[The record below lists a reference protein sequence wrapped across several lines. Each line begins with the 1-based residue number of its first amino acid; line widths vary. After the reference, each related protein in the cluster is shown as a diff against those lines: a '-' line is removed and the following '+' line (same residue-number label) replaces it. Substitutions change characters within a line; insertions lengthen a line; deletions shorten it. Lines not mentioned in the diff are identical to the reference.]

1 MRLGTKSSDEFI
13 QVLNKKNEE
22 IQQLFLKLIQNLTK
36 KISIKAMLGDST
48 ITDQK
53 TFDPNLVQNF
63 YKKMV
68 GNLPDWE
75 AHDVSISN
83 NEDIRRIFV
92 KLNVREGNYQLSC
105 HLSLQFH
112 VLLFYKAD
120 AKVIEN
126 QKELSEIID
135 KTKNMENKIA
145 DDSDQFIL
153 DKLKNMGYKDL
164 DSQNLFEVFFEN
176 DEIREKI
183 YKEIEK
189 NTDVNFKTLAKRK
202 MDLFNELDDLLIQT
216 YQTTPVLI
224 DEARLVTGEEG
235 CLCNFELEF
244 IKNKIKEGVFDPK
257 KIPITIKE
265 KIIERLDEIK
275 KNMKV

>member
-1 MRLGTKSSDEFI
+1 MRLGTKSSIEFI
-13 QVLNKKNEE
+13 QILNKKNEE
-22 IQQLFLKLIQNLTK
+22 IQQLFLKRIQDLTK
-36 KISIKAMLGDST
+36 NIPIKAMLGDST

-68 GNLPDWE
+68 INLPDWE

-92 KLNVREGNYQLSC
+92 KFNVREGNYMLSC

-145 DDSDQFIL
+145 DNSDQFIL
-153 DKLKNMGYKDL
+153 EKLKNMGYKDL
-164 DSQNLFEVFFEN
+164 DFQNLFEVFFEN

-189 NTDVNFKTLAKRK
+189 NTDVNFKALSKRK
-202 MDLFNELDDLLIQT
+202 IDLFNELDNLLIET

-224 DEARLVTGEEG
+224 DEARLATGEEG
-235 CLCNFELEF
+235 CLCNLELEF

-275 KNMKV
+275 KNMNI

>member
-92 KLNVREGNYQLSC
+92 KLNVREGNYLLSC

-164 DSQNLFEVFFEN
+164 DSQNLFQVFFEN

>member
-1 MRLGTKSSDEFI
+1 MRLGTKSSIEFI
-13 QVLNKKNEE
+13 QILNKKNEE
-22 IQQLFLKLIQNLTK
+22 IQQLFLKLIQDLTK
-36 KISIKAMLGDST
+36 KIPIKAMLGDST

-68 GNLPDWE
+68 INLPDWE

-92 KLNVREGNYQLSC
+92 KFNVREGNYMLSC

-145 DDSDQFIL
+145 DNSDQFIL
-153 DKLKNMGYKDL
+153 EKLKNIGYKDL
-164 DSQNLFEVFFEN
+164 DFQNLFEVFFEN

-189 NTDVNFKTLAKRK
+189 NTDVNFKTLSKRK
-202 MDLFNELDDLLIQT
+202 MDLFNELDNLLIET

-257 KIPITIKE
+257 KIPIIIKE

-275 KNMKV
+275 KNMQV

>member
-1 MRLGTKSSDEFI
+1 VRLGTKSSIEFI
-13 QVLNKKNEE
+13 QILNKKNEE
-22 IQQLFLKLIQNLTK
+22 IQQLFLKLIQDLTK
-36 KISIKAMLGDST
+36 KIPIKAMLGDST

-53 TFDPNLVQNF
+53 TFDPNLIQNF

-68 GNLPDWE
+68 RNLPDWE

-92 KLNVREGNYQLSC
+92 KLNVREGNYMLSC

-145 DDSDQFIL
+145 DNSDQFIL
-153 DKLKNMGYKDL
+153 EKLKNMGYKDL

-189 NTDVNFKTLAKRK
+189 NTDVNFKALSKRK
-202 MDLFNELDDLLIQT
+202 IDLFNELDNLLIET

-235 CLCNFELEF
+235 CLCNLELEF

-275 KNMKV
+275 KNMNI

>member
-92 KLNVREGNYQLSC
+92 KLNVREGNYLLSC

-164 DSQNLFEVFFEN
+164 DSQNLFQVFFEN

-275 KNMKV
+275 KNMRV

>member
-13 QVLNKKNEE
+13 QILNKKNEE
-22 IQQLFLKLIQNLTK
+22 IQQLFLKLIQDLTK

-92 KLNVREGNYQLSC
+92 KLNVREGNYLLSC

-153 DKLKNMGYKDL
+153 EKLKNMGYKDL

>member
-13 QVLNKKNEE
+13 QLLNKKNDE
-22 IQQLFLKLIQNLTK
+22 IQQLFLKLIQDLTK

-92 KLNVREGNYQLSC
+92 KLNVREGNYLLSC

-120 AKVIEN
+120 AKVLEN
-126 QKELSEIID
+126 QKELSKIMD

-164 DSQNLFEVFFEN
+164 DSQNLFQVFFEN

>member
-1 MRLGTKSSDEFI
+1 MRLGTKSSNEFI
-13 QVLNKKNEE
+13 QILNKKNEE
-22 IQQLFLKLIQNLTK
+22 IQQLFLKLIQDLTK
-36 KISIKAMLGDST
+36 KIPIKVMLGDST

-92 KLNVREGNYQLSC
+92 KLNVREGNYLLSC

>member
-13 QVLNKKNEE
+13 QILNKKNEE
-22 IQQLFLKLIQNLTK
+22 IQQLFLKLIQDLTK
-36 KISIKAMLGDST
+36 KNSVKAMLGDST

-68 GNLPDWE
+68 GNLLDWE

-92 KLNVREGNYQLSC
+92 KLNVREGNYLLSC

-126 QKELSEIID
+126 QKELSKIMD

-153 DKLKNMGYKDL
+153 EKLKNMGYKDL
-164 DSQNLFEVFFEN
+164 DSQNLFKVFF
-176 DEIREKI
+176 
-183 YKEIEK
+183 
-189 NTDVNFKTLAKRK
+189 
-202 MDLFNELDDLLIQT
+202 
-216 YQTTPVLI
+216 
-224 DEARLVTGEEG
+224 
-235 CLCNFELEF
+235 
-244 IKNKIKEGVFDPK
+244 
-257 KIPITIKE
+257 
-265 KIIERLDEIK
+265 
-275 KNMKV
+275 

>member
-1 MRLGTKSSDEFI
+1 MRLGTKSSNEFI
-13 QVLNKKNEE
+13 QILNKKNDE
-22 IQQLFLKLIQNLTK
+22 IQQLFLKLIQDLTK
-36 KISIKAMLGDST
+36 KIPIKVMLGDST

-68 GNLPDWE
+68 GNLLDWE

-83 NEDIRRIFV
+83 NDDIRRIFV
-92 KLNVREGNYQLSC
+92 KLNVREGNYLLSC

-153 DKLKNMGYKDL
+153 EKLKNMGYKDL

-216 YQTTPVLI
+216 YQTSPVLI

-275 KNMKV
+275 KNMKI

>member
-1 MRLGTKSSDEFI
+1 VRLGTKSSNEFI
-13 QVLNKKNEE
+13 QILNKKNEE
-22 IQQLFLKLIQNLTK
+22 IQQLFLKLIQDLTK
-36 KISIKAMLGDST
+36 KIPIKVMLGDST

-68 GNLPDWE
+68 GNLLDWE

-83 NEDIRRIFV
+83 NDDIRRIFV
-92 KLNVREGNYQLSC
+92 KLNVREGNYMLSC

-153 DKLKNMGYKDL
+153 EKLKNMGYKDL

-216 YQTTPVLI
+216 YQTSPVLI

-275 KNMKV
+275 KNIKV

>member
-1 MRLGTKSSDEFI
+1 MRLGTKSSIEFI
-13 QVLNKKNEE
+13 QILNKKNEE
-22 IQQLFLKLIQNLTK
+22 IQQLFLKRIQDLTK
-36 KISIKAMLGDST
+36 NIPIKAMLGDST

-68 GNLPDWE
+68 INLPDWE

-92 KLNVREGNYQLSC
+92 KFNVREGNYMLSC

-145 DDSDQFIL
+145 DNSDQFIL
-153 DKLKNMGYKDL
+153 EKLKNMGYKDL
-164 DSQNLFEVFFEN
+164 DFQNLFEVFFEN

-189 NTDVNFKTLAKRK
+189 NTDVNFKALSKRK
-202 MDLFNELDDLLIQT
+202 IDLFNELDNLLIET

-275 KNMKV
+275 KNMNI

>member
-13 QVLNKKNEE
+13 QILNKKNEE
-22 IQQLFLKLIQNLTK
+22 IQQLFLKLIQDLTK
-36 KISIKAMLGDST
+36 KNSVKAMLGDST

-68 GNLPDWE
+68 GNLLDWE

-92 KLNVREGNYQLSC
+92 KLNVREGNYLLSC

-126 QKELSEIID
+126 QKELSKIMD

-153 DKLKNMGYKDL
+153 EKLKNMGYKDL
-164 DSQNLFEVFFEN
+164 DYQNLLQVFFEN

>member
-1 MRLGTKSSDEFI
+1 MRLGTKSSNEFI
-13 QVLNKKNEE
+13 QILNKKNEE
-22 IQQLFLKLIQNLTK
+22 IQQLFLKLIQDLTK
-36 KISIKAMLGDST
+36 KIPIKVMLGDST

-68 GNLPDWE
+68 GNLLDWE

-83 NEDIRRIFV
+83 NDDIRRIFV
-92 KLNVREGNYQLSC
+92 KLNVREGNYLLSC

-153 DKLKNMGYKDL
+153 EKLKNMGYKDL

>member
-1 MRLGTKSSDEFI
+1 VRLGTKSSIEFI
-13 QVLNKKNEE
+13 QILNKKNEE
-22 IQQLFLKLIQNLTK
+22 IQQLFLKLIQDLTK
-36 KISIKAMLGDST
+36 KIPIKVMLGDST

-63 YKKMV
+63 YKTMV
-68 GNLPDWE
+68 SNLPDWE
-75 AHDVSISN
+75 AHDVSITN

-92 KLNVREGNYQLSC
+92 KLNVREGNYLLSC

-120 AKVIEN
+120 AIVIEN

-145 DDSDQFIL
+145 DNSDQFIL
-153 DKLKNMGYKDL
+153 EKLKNMGYKDL
-164 DSQNLFEVFFEN
+164 DPQNLFEVFFEN

-189 NTDVNFKTLAKRK
+189 NTDVNFKTLSKRK
-202 MDLFNELDDLLIQT
+202 MDLFNELDNLLIET

-275 KNMKV
+275 KNMKI

>member
-1 MRLGTKSSDEFI
+1 MRLGTKSSNEFI
-13 QVLNKKNEE
+13 QILNKKNEE
-22 IQQLFLKLIQNLTK
+22 IQQLFLKLIQDLTK
-36 KISIKAMLGDST
+36 KIPIKVMLGDST

-53 TFDPNLVQNF
+53 TFDPNLVENF

-68 GNLPDWE
+68 GNLLDWGV
-75 AHDVSISN
+75 HDVSISN
-83 NEDIRRIFV
+83 NDDIRRIFV
-92 KLNVREGNYQLSC
+92 KLNVREGNYLLSC

-216 YQTTPVLI
+216 YQTSPLLI
-224 DEARLVTGEEG
+224 DDERLVTG
-235 CLCNFELEF
+235 
-244 IKNKIKEGVFDPK
+244 
-257 KIPITIKE
+257 
-265 KIIERLDEIK
+265 
-275 KNMKV
+275 

>member
-13 QVLNKKNEE
+13 QILNKKNEE
-22 IQQLFLKLIQNLTK
+22 IQQLFLKLIQDHTK
-36 KISIKAMLGDST
+36 KISVKAMLGDST

-92 KLNVREGNYQLSC
+92 KLNVREGNYLLSC

>member
-13 QVLNKKNEE
+13 QILNKKNEE
-22 IQQLFLKLIQNLTK
+22 IQQLFLKLIQDLTK
-36 KISIKAMLGDST
+36 KIPIKVMLGDST

-68 GNLPDWE
+68 GNLLDWE

-83 NEDIRRIFV
+83 NDDIRRIFV
-92 KLNVREGNYQLSC
+92 KLNVREGNYMLSC

>member
-1 MRLGTKSSDEFI
+1 MRLGTKSSNEFI
-13 QVLNKKNEE
+13 QILNKKNEE
-22 IQQLFLKLIQNLTK
+22 IQQLFLKLIQDLTK
-36 KISIKAMLGDST
+36 KIPIKVMLGDST

-92 KLNVREGNYQLSC
+92 KLNVREGNYLLSC

-153 DKLKNMGYKDL
+153 EKLKNMGYKDL

>member
-1 MRLGTKSSDEFI
+1 VRLGTKSSDEFI
-13 QVLNKKNEE
+13 QILNKKNEE
-22 IQQLFLKLIQNLTK
+22 IQQLFLKLIQDHTK
-36 KISIKAMLGDST
+36 KISVKAMLGDST

-92 KLNVREGNYQLSC
+92 KLNVREGNYLLSC

-120 AKVIEN
+120 AKVLEN
-126 QKELSEIID
+126 QKELSKIMD

-153 DKLKNMGYKDL
+153 EKLKNMGYKDL

>member
-1 MRLGTKSSDEFI
+1 MRLGTKSSNEFI
-13 QVLNKKNEE
+13 QILNKKNEE
-22 IQQLFLKLIQNLTK
+22 IQQLFLKLIQDLTK
-36 KISIKAMLGDST
+36 KIPIKVMLGDST

-53 TFDPNLVQNF
+53 TFDPNLVENF

-68 GNLPDWE
+68 GNLLDWE
-75 AHDVSISN
+75 VHDVSISN
-83 NEDIRRIFV
+83 NDDIRRIFV
-92 KLNVREGNYQLSC
+92 KLNVREGNYMLSC

-120 AKVIEN
+120 VKVIEN

-153 DKLKNMGYKDL
+153 EKLKNMGYKDL

-275 KNMKV
+275 KNMKK